1 MKLRKVFCAAVL
13 VLTIF
18 ASSVF
23 AAKPQDALSIRPED
37 SIYFV
42 LSLSEAGNL
51 SRWVMSQENID
62 AFMPLILSSESS
74 NEIIGIL
81 ELVRAITSN
90 TPLKSAAINIGITK
104 EDPNEPFIQMAFTVD
119 DKLAPTVAKIKDG
132 TAEASDF
139 AKLFLGLDSAMLSFA
154 EPMIKTELGED
165 NVYSINNEIKFKAAG
180 DLLILALSDNDLK
193 AALNA
198 VDVEDARL
206 FHSIERKFDTEDFIF
221 FHADFDTVKT
231 LDNDEAIQKMAKY
244 FAKPM
249 HIELAFKRVPDKFS
263 MSIGFNPREA
273 IKKEYIEKLFT
284 DAVPPVKGCYIDL
297 DNAGG
302 STSPIFAMGGILR
315 ISKIFNN
322 DDLKKS
328 WEDGAKL
335 LQQFTGITE
344 AELAAI
350 LNGAFSIVVNDVINI
365 QGFKVPALYM
375 SFKGE
380 EGAPAKIFDRLANSK
395 FFARIQDKILQA
407 DSSISPVSFLVIN
420 KDESLA
426 LDFADLTSL
435 NEKPEL
441 SGKFAEVMNNMGI
454 SVLWLDFE
462 GIQKWIS
469 DNSVMEIL
477 TPMAKVFGYGK
488 IAEDAAKILSAKLS
502 VPSVLVWAES
512 EEKIHWEFAIKDV
525 APEDGLLVRIVSICK
540 EYIPSAPAPV
550 QDPAPESK
558 QEPAK

>member
-1 MKLRKVFCAAVL
+1 MKIRKIFCAAVL

-42 LSLSEAGNL
+42 LGLSDAGNL

-90 TPLKSAAINIGITK
+90 TPLKSAALNIGITK

-165 NVYSINNEIKFKAAG
+165 NVYSINNEIKFKAVG

-221 FHADFDTVKT
+221 FHADFDTIKT
-231 LDNDEAIQKMAKY
+231 LDDDEAIQNMAKY

-249 HIELAFKRVPDKFS
+249 HIEFAFKRVPDKFS

-273 IKKEYIEKLFT
+273 IKEEYITRFLK
-284 DAVPPVKGCYIDL
+284 DSVPPVKGCYVDL
-297 DNAGG
+297 DKAGG
-302 STSPIFAMGGILR
+302 STSPILAMAGILR
-315 ISKIFNN
+315 TEKIL
-322 DDLKKS
+322 DHKEIKELWAK
-328 WEDGAKL
+328 GAKFIE
-335 LQQFTGITE
+335 QITGITE
-344 AELAAI
+344 ADMMGI
-350 LNGAFSIVVNDVINI
+350 LNGAFSIVVNDVINMEGI
-365 QGFKVPALYM
+365 KLPALYM
-375 SFKGE
+375 SFKGQ
-380 EGAPAKIFDRLANSK
+380 EGAPAQIFDKLANSK
-395 FFARIQDKILQA
+395 FFARIQDKTLQL
-407 DSSISPVSFLVIN
+407 DSSISPVSCLVIN
-420 KDESLA
+420 HGDSLA
-426 LDFADLTSL
+426 FDFADLASL
-435 NEKPEL
+435 NEKPQP
-441 SGKFAEVMNNMGI
+441 SGAFAELMNQEGI
-454 SVLWLDFE
+454 SVFWLDFE
-462 GIQKWIS
+462 GIQKWIA
-469 DNSVMEIL
+469 DNNVMEIL
-477 TPMAKVFGYGK
+477 TPMAKIFGYGK

-512 EEKIHWEFAIKDV
+512 EEKIHWEFAIKEV
-525 APEDGLLVRIVSICK
+525 APEDGLLTRIVSICK
-540 EYIPSAPAPV
+540 DYIPSSPEPV

-558 QEPAK
+558 PEQKK